1 MKNPGV
7 IRDRALRSVTT
18 MLEEVRLWLSM
29 YQAEDLDVLRALE
42 RPQQF
47 DLAVEVTDYVMERL
61 GRKPP
66 APKDPRFSKTRRALA
81 KKSPRRGR
89 GVLKPAD
96 VAALNGDGSEEPQS
110 GE

>member
-1 MKNPGV
+1 MKNPGA

-29 YQAEDLDVLRALE
+29 YQAEDVEVLRVLE

-47 DLAVEVTDYVMERL
+47 DLAVELTDYVMERL

-96 VAALNGDGSEEPQS
+96 VAALNGDASEEPQS